1 MQKIITFTLFLFFSF
16 CIMAQDVT
24 IGVYDPSS
32 FFLTKEKE
40 PDYDY
45 TGSPYLEEEF
55 KKGTIHD
62 SERTSVD
69 AYLRYN
75 AFEDAIMIKADPNSE
90 EVKFPR
96 LKTITYEIDNYTYYL
111 DEIDS
116 EDGRLAGYFA
126 RFFEGENSS
135 FIGRPDLRI
144 TPAKEGSSG
153 YDKAEP
159 AKVRVEMK
167 YYMSVNGS
175 EYKEVRTKEK
185 DLKDFFSSK
194 EMKDYFSDNKIKT
207 TEDVVALLRFF
218 ESRAL

>member
-1 MQKIITFTLFLFFSF
+1 MLKSTTFIIFLFLSF
-16 CIMAQDVT
+16 CTMAQDVT
-24 IGVYDPSS
+24 IGVYDPST

-40 PDYDY
+40 PDYRY
-45 TGSPYLEEEF
+45 TGSPYLEDDF

-75 AFEDAIMIKADPNSE
+75 AFEDAVMIKADPNSE

-111 DEIDS
+111 DEINT
-116 EDGRLAGYFA
+116 EDGNFQGYLA
-126 RFFEGENSS
+126 RFYEGEKAS
-135 FIGRPDLRI
+135 FIGKPDLHI

-153 YDKAEP
+153 YDKPEP

-167 YYMSVNGS
+167 YYLSVNGS
-175 EYKEVRTKEK
+175 KYKEIRTKEK

-194 EMKDYFSDNKIKT
+194 KMKDYLDDHKIKS
-207 TEDVVALLRFF
+207 TEDVVDLLKFYD
-218 ESRAL
+218 SNA